1 MRRQDDGPDWVFIG
15 SIMIAIASVIAFAAL
30 AFYVFVIAPPAL
42 TPEYQHHDHCGDAAP
57 NCDDAAEEDHC
68 RE

>member
-30 AFYVFVIAPPAL
+30 AFYVFVIAPP
-42 TPEYQHHDHCGDAAP
+42 H
-57 NCDDAAEEDHC
+57 
-68 RE
+68 